1 MGCNFLFIN
10 FYFSEV
16 AGDNRGLVFLI
27 FETLATS
34 LTEVHAN
41 VVGALATCA
50 NQCTGNI
57 SLSSGAIGI
66 LGVTGDA
73 EVSRVVGA
81 DQWCWT
87 ICDGRCAN
95 GYGLWSFCVVASC
108 ADLQGEGASPVKSRV
123 NFLENRDPLG
133 VSTE

>member
-16 AGDNRGLVFLI
+16 AGDYRGLVFLI

-95 GYGLWSFCVVASC
+95 GYGL
-108 ADLQGEGASPVKSRV
+108 
-123 NFLENRDPLG
+123 
-133 VSTE
+133 